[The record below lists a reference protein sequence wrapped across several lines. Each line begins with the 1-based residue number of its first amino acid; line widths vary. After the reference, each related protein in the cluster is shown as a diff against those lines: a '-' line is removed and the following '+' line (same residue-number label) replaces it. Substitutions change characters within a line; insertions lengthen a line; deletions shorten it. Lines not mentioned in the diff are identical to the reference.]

1 VQRYLIRVI
10 SEIRGYSIALQTA
23 DLYKVPLSIIHNI
36 SKSKDI
42 DVTNYVYLG
51 IAIVAET
58 IATTTLKSTE
68 GLTRLW
74 PTLVVAVGY
83 AIAFYLLSIIVQT
96 LPVGI
101 VYAIWSGAGIVLVTV
116 VAFVWQK
123 QVLDFAAL
131 VGIGLILAGVVIVNL
146 FSKTVTH

>member
-1 VQRYLIRVI
+1 M
-10 SEIRGYSIALQTA
+10 G
-23 DLYKVPLSIIHNI
+23 
-36 SKSKDI
+36 DI
-42 DVTNYVYLG
+42 KVTNYVYLC
-51 IAIVAET
+51 IAIIAET
-58 IATTTLKSTE
+58 IATSTLKSTE

-74 PTLVVAVGY
+74 PTVVVAIGY

-101 VYAIWSGAGIVLVTV
+101 VYAIWSGAGIVLVTL

-123 QVLDFAAL
+123 QALDFAAL

-146 FSKTVTH
+146 FSKT